1 MQPTFVTRLPA
12 ELVPLAKRCEDDPS
26 VVDVFELVVRGRE
39 LAPGYTELNDPLDQ
53 RARLEEQAGGDAA
66 KMDEDFL
73 RALEHGMPPA
83 GGMGIGID
91 RLVMVLTGEE
101 NVRDVM
107 LFPQMKNREPKP
119 EERAGRMTL
128 PFSLFL
134 ALKYLKPK
142 RTFLSVVTVLS
153 VLGVLLGV
161 AVLIIVLSVMTG
173 FDEMWRDKI
182 LDFNAH
188 ITVSVPGGLADEEEG
203 LCATIEAVPGVTG
216 AAPFLQSLVFIQKPN
231 GQVETPDDPRHR
243 SGARRARQPHSREP
257 GGRRIFGG
265 RWRGGD
271 RQRSGAAA
279 GRGGG
284 RHLDGLFAGDVHG
297 RGRDP
302 PAVGNEGRRHLRDR
316 ACGNSTWA
324 TCVASLWEA
333 RDFCGGAGLEAI
345 QVMTEDPYAA
355 EAVAAELRCRL
366 GPDVHVTTW
375 MEQNQQLFAALR
387 VEKNMM
393 FFLLIFITI
402 VAAFGITNTLIT
414 VTVQKTREIGLLR
427 SLGFSSG
434 AIMRVFFWQG
444 WIEGV
449 LGTTL
454 GIATGLVVLK
464 YRNDLLHL
472 LNDRFGM
479 QLLPEELYHLAE
491 LPVAYHARRRGAGGR
506 CRCW

>member
-1 MQPTFVTRLPA
+1 
-12 ELVPLAKRCEDDPS
+12 
-26 VVDVFELVVRGRE
+26 
-39 LAPGYTELNDPLDQ
+39 
-53 RARLEEQAGGDAA
+53 
-66 KMDEDFL
+66 
-73 RALEHGMPPA
+73 
-83 GGMGIGID
+83 
-91 RLVMVLTGEE
+91 
-101 NVRDVM
+101 
-107 LFPQMKNREPKP
+107 
-119 EERAGRMTL
+119 MTL

-188 ITVSVPGGLADEEEG
+188 VTVSVPGGLGEDEDG
-203 LCATIEAVPGVTG
+203 LCAEIESVPGVTG

-231 GQVETPDDPRHR
+231 GQIETPVLRGIDPAREGRVSRIPR
-243 SGARRARQPHSREP
+243 SLVAGEYTVAEGAVLVGRDLARRLGVEV
-257 GGRRIFGG
+257 
-265 RWRGGD
+265 GD
-271 RQRSGAAA
+271 TLTVYSPATFMGQDEIRLPTEMRVA
-279 GRGGG
+279 
-284 RHLDGLFAGDVHG
+284 GLFEIGMWDFDMGYLV
-297 RGRDP
+297 
-302 PAVGNEGRRHLRDR
+302 
-316 ACGNSTWA
+316 T
-324 TCVASLWEA
+324 SLWEA

-345 QVMTEDPYAA
+345 QVMATDPYAA
-355 EAVAAELRCRL
+355 DRVAAAIRARL
-366 GPDVHVTTW
+366 GPGYHVTTW

-434 AIMRVFFWQG
+434 AILRVFLWQG
-444 WIEGV
+444 WLEGV

-454 GIATGLVVLK
+454 GVGTGLLVLK
-464 YRNDLLHL
+464 YRNDLLHF
-472 LNDRFGM
+472 LNDRCGM

-491 LPVAYHARRRGAGGR
+491 LPAHTLPGDVALVAVSVLIICTLAAVIPAWQAAKLDPVRALRYE
-506 CRCW
+506 

>member
-1 MQPTFVTRLPA
+1 
-12 ELVPLAKRCEDDPS
+12 
-26 VVDVFELVVRGRE
+26 
-39 LAPGYTELNDPLDQ
+39 
-53 RARLEEQAGGDAA
+53 
-66 KMDEDFL
+66 
-73 RALEHGMPPA
+73 
-83 GGMGIGID
+83 
-91 RLVMVLTGEE
+91 
-101 NVRDVM
+101 
-107 LFPQMKNREPKP
+107 
-119 EERAGRMTL
+119 MTL

-188 ITVSVPGGLADEEEG
+188 ITVSVPGGLSEDEDG
-203 LCATIEAVPGVTG
+203 LCETIEAVPGVTG

-231 GQVETPDDPRHR
+231 GQVETPLIRGIDPDRESRVSRIPH
-243 SGARRARQPHSREP
+243 SLVDGEFSVADGSVLVGQDLARRLGVGVGDTLTAYSPATFMGEDEIRLPSEMMVA
-257 GGRRIFGG
+257 GIFEMGMWEFDMG
-265 RWRGGD
+265 Y
-271 RQRSGAAA
+271 
-279 GRGGG
+279 
-284 RHLDGLFAGDVHG
+284 V
-297 RGRDP
+297 
-302 PAVGNEGRRHLRDR
+302 
-316 ACGNSTWA
+316 
-324 TCVASLWEA
+324 VASLWEA

-345 QVMTEDPYAA
+345 QVMTENPYSADT
-355 EAVAAELRCRL
+355 VAAELRNRL
-366 GPDVHVTTW
+366 GPGVHVTTW
-375 MEQNQQLFAALR
+375 MEQNHQLFAALQ

-393 FFLLIFITI
+393 FFLLLFITI

-434 AIMRVFFWQG
+434 SIMRVFFWQG

-449 LGTTL
+449 LGTSL

-464 YRNDLLHL
+464 YRNDLLHF
-472 LNDRFGM
+472 LNKQFGM

-491 LPVAYHARRRGAGGR
+491 LPSRTVPGDVALVAVSVLVICTLAAVIPAWQAARLDPVGALR
-506 CRCW
+506 YE